1 MDEGEKLGSAAD
13 ESAREPQKH
22 SFKNETQSAAW
33 RPLRVPMFRNL
44 LVADLV
50 SDIGTFMQGVGAAW
64 LMVSVGAGPL
74 LVALTQT
81 ASALPFFLLALP
93 AGALGDIFDRR
104 KLIIATEVWMALVA
118 AAIAALTVLHWITP
132 WMLLLLTLALSIGD
146 ALETPTWRAILP
158 EVVSHEDL
166 LPAITLNG
174 VEFNLAR
181 AVGPALGGFLIA
193 TVGVGSTFTLNAF
206 TFLAVLWVI
215 VRWKRPARQGGMP
228 RETVSGA
235 IREAF
240 RYTRNTPS
248 MLTVLGRIAVVMFFA
263 SPFWA
268 LLPTV
273 AHQLRGSA
281 SLYGLL
287 LTVFGGGAILGA
299 LVLQQSQSFLSV
311 DATLAI
317 GSAIFAGCLLA
328 MATFESIAL
337 LCIAIAFGGAAWT
350 AVMSLMT
357 TVIQNVAPDWVRARA
372 TAMFMLVYMG
382 AWSVGSAFWGYLA
395 EHRGTHLSLLIA
407 AMGTA
412 ASPVLILISRL
423 PDKTT
428 DLRAWDPWGKPLA
441 AGEVKADQGP
451 VLVTVEYEIAAKDSD
466 EFLRALEKFSRVR
479 RRDGASGWGV
489 YYDTEHPTHYLETFI
504 VESWGE
510 HLRQHTRLTR
520 ADREVQEQVQQFP
533 VRPPQVKHFIYA
545 RAGINRAIERP

>member
-1 MDEGEKLGSAAD
+1 MEERKHLDALSDGSTR
-13 ESAREPQKH
+13 ESQKH
-22 SFKNETQSAAW
+22 PAKSETQSAAW
-33 RPLRVPMFRNL
+33 QPLRVPMFRNL
-44 LVADLV
+44 LLADLV

-118 AAIAALTVLHWITP
+118 AAIAALTLLHWITP
-132 WMLLLLTLALSIGD
+132 WMLLFLTLALSIGD

-158 EVVSHEDL
+158 EVVSHQDL
-166 LPAITLNG
+166 LPAMALNG
-174 VEFNLAR
+174 IEFNLAR

-193 TVGVGSTFTLNAF
+193 AAGAGSAFTLNAL

-215 VRWKRPARQGGMP
+215 VRWKRPGRQRDLP
-228 RETVSGA
+228 RETVGAA
-235 IREAF
+235 IREGF
-240 RYTRNTPS
+240 RYTRNTS
-248 MLTVLGRIAVVMFFA
+248 SILTVLGRIAVIMFFA

-273 AHQLRGSA
+273 AHQLRQSA

-299 LVLQQSQSFLSV
+299 VVLQRTRSFLSV
-311 DATLAI
+311 DAMLAI
-317 GSAIFAGCLLA
+317 GSTIFAACLWA
-328 MATFESIAL
+328 MATFRSIAL
-337 LCIAIAFGGAAWT
+337 LCIAIALGGAAWT

-357 TVIQNVAPDWVRARA
+357 TVVQNVAPDWVRARA

-382 AWSVGSAFWGYLA
+382 AWSGGSAFWGYLA
-395 EHRGTHLSLLIA
+395 GHRGTHLSLAIA
-407 AMGTA
+407 AIGTA
-412 ASPVLILISRL
+412 ASPLLILISRM
-423 PDKTT
+423 PDKTA
-428 DLRAWDPWGKPLA
+428 DLRAWDPWGKPIA
-441 AGEVKADQGP
+441 VGELEADQGP

-466 EFLRALEKFSRVR
+466 EFLRALQKFSRVR
-479 RRDGASGWGV
+479 RRDGASRWSI

-510 HLRQHTRLTR
+510 HLRQHTRLTE
-520 ADREVQEQVQQFP
+520 ADREEEERVRQFP
-533 VRPPQVKHFIYA
+533 LHPPKVKHFIYA
-545 RAGINRAIERP
+545 RSRNGS